1 MKPPMRQK
9 VTVHFPVLDEKG
21 QPVKD
26 KYGKPL
32 TKPKTSKARVQFKT
46 SLIRDAKGEE
56 RRVSLEIDMPP
67 SFNPPDGTK
76 VEYTTMGGQ
85 KAEGTIITKD
95 EAVNLAGSKVYYR
108 TAYVDG

>member
-1 MKPPMRQK
+1 MKPPMRQW
-9 VTVHFPVLDEKG
+9 VTAHIPVLDENG

-32 TKPKTSKARVQFKT
+32 TEAKTSKARVQFKT
-46 SLIRDAKGEE
+46 SLIRDAKGQEK
-56 RRVSLEIDMPP
+56 RVALEIDMPP
-67 SFNPPDGTK
+67 NFNPPDGSK
-76 VEYTTMGGQ
+76 IEYTTMGGE